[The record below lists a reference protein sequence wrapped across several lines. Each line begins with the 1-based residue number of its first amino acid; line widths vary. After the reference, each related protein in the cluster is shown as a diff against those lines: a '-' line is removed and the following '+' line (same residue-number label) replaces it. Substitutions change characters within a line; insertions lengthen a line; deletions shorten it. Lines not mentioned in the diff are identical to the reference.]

1 MCTEIT
7 TRLDA
12 QFDTCSVVQ
21 QIHDVPPHAVYEVTV
36 DGRRAVYKTD
46 TGQTGRAAMEG
57 HVTRFV
63 GENTTVPVPETLY
76 VGDDYY
82 VAAWHDD
89 APAPDDGQTADEDWA
104 FAAGAGLARLHDE
117 TAPLVDS
124 YGAFRS
130 TAGGVSVDGHEQWH
144 EAATDYVRG
153 RRPVLDRH
161 GHADMA
167 DFVLKYLEAH
177 PNAFA
182 GAGEAVCCH
191 GWATPDHVSVVDEE
205 IACLLDFEHAIAA
218 PGEYDYWRAVG
229 PTFGPDSDDDARNAF
244 RKGYESIRSLPDEFD
259 RRAPLYALL
268 NFVFFFESLYVQDQH
283 GPAETAE
290 KAAQFRKTINNIL
303 DDLKA

>member
-1 MCTEIT
+1 MCADIT
-7 TRLDA
+7 TRLEA

-21 QIHDVPPHAVYEVTV
+21 RIHDVPPHAVYEVTV

-46 TGQTGRAAMEG
+46 TGGTGRAAVEG

-63 GENTTVPVPETLY
+63 GENTTVPVPETLS

-89 APAPDDGQTADEDWA
+89 APAPDDGQPADEDWA

-117 TAPLVDS
+117 TVPFVDG

-130 TAGGVSVDGHEQWH
+130 TADGLSVDGHDRWR
-144 EAATDYVRG
+144 EAAIDYVRG

-161 GHADMA
+161 GHADVA
-167 DFVLKYLEAH
+167 DSVLEYLEAH
-177 PNAFA
+177 PDAFA
-182 GAGEAVCCH
+182 GAGESVCCH
-191 GWATPDHVSVVDEE
+191 GWATPDHVSVVDGE

-218 PGEYDYWRAVG
+218 PSEFDYWRAVG
-229 PTFGPDSDDDARNAF
+229 PTFGPDGDDDARSAF
-244 RKGYESIRSLPDEFD
+244 REGYESIRTLPDGFD
-259 RRAPLYALL
+259 RRGPLYALL
-268 NFVFFFESLYVQDQH
+268 NFVYFFESLYVQDQH

-290 KAAQFRKTINNIL
+290 KAARFRKTTRSIL
-303 DDLKA
+303 DDLET